1 MEITSKQYLD
11 LAKLKSGAHITYH
24 SYKQCI
30 IVINIMIMTT
40 NNNLVDN
47 TTTNLDEPC
56 RRGCLQ
62 VLALKGRYK
71 KMICLNQSLVE
82 EASAQ
87 DGISIVY
94 GRARVHK
101 RLEANN
107 VTHKIFANTNIS
119 SLTNSRY
126 FHKHYFAYFSYNSEI
141 V

>member
-47 TTTNLDEPC
+47 TTTNLDGPC

-71 KMICLNQSLVE
+71 KMICSNQSLVE

-87 DGISIVY
+87 GGISIVY
-94 GRARVHK
+94 R
-101 RLEANN
+101 
-107 VTHKIFANTNIS
+107 
-119 SLTNSRY
+119 SRTRPQT
-126 FHKHYFAYFSYNSEI
+126 A
-141 V
+141 